1 MKIRILFVLIL
12 FFSINAFSQEIDPI
26 DHFSSDS
33 IFDIEMGED
42 EIENDEESMEVDV
55 KDEVSKQS
63 VRFCEE
69 LLSYIN
75 ILRDKDSLVYHFSR
89 TIGDNEILPIVDRI
103 NKLNIDRKFEVIFHP
118 NTDKVLYVREMVLN
132 ENQAWDYIYENIFD
146 ENGVGRLF
154 IRHYSTFKSVCAE
167 VAFELSEYF
176 FNENNDLIKKTYSA
190 FDGQQHPLDIEY
202 CWMDRE
208 EYLKYK
214 TFTELNSRFN
224 LPLEGLLGNN
234 PLDKENKDFDDKRE
248 LINSLVPIQ
257 E

>member
-1 MKIRILFVLIL
+1 MKIRVLIVLL
-12 FFSINAFSQEIDPI
+12 FLCSINAFSQEIDSVNNYNNDYI
-26 DHFSSDS
+26 VESELGLD
-33 IFDIEMGED
+33 ELED
-42 EIENDEESMEVDV
+42 DEESMEIEVR
-55 KDEVSKQS
+55 DEVSKQS
-63 VRFCEE
+63 VKFSEE

-89 TIGDNEILPIVDRI
+89 IVGESEILPTIDGL
-103 NKLNIDRKFEVIFHP
+103 NKLNIDRKFEVVFHP
-118 NTDKVLYVREMVLN
+118 NTDKVLYVREMILN

-146 ENGVGRLF
+146 ENGNGIMF

-176 FNENNDLIKKTYSA
+176 FNENNDIIKKTYA
-190 FDGQQHPLDIEY
+190 IFDGQHNPLDIDD

-214 TFTELNSRFN
+214 NFNELNAKFN
-224 LPLEGLLGNN
+224 LPLEGLQKNSSINKG
-234 PLDKENKDFDDKRE
+234 NKDIDQKKE
-248 LINSLVPIQ
+248 EINSIDIIQ